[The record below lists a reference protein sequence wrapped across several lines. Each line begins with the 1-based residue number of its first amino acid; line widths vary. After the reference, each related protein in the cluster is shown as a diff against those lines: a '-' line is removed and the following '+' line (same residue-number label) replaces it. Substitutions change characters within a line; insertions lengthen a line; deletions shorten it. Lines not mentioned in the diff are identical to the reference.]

1 MEIKQLLINETD
13 IDKIEQV
20 ATALQEISAGSNY
33 PRFIGLAA
41 DNLKHVVKNIKTLNK
56 PTVAPRIR
64 EKLAIHRV
72 GVSDPLSILTQEC
85 YVCGTKIAPGDP
97 LYMTI
102 EENNIERSI
111 KLYCEKC
118 ALEMREKNDTGN

>member
-13 IDKIEQV
+13 IDQIEQV
-20 ATALQEISAGSNY
+20 ATALEEISAGSNY
-33 PRFIGLAA
+33 PQFLRLSA
-41 DNLKHVVKNIKTLNK
+41 DNLKHVVKNVKTMNQ
-56 PTVAPRIR
+56 PTVAPKIR

-72 GVSDPLSILTQEC
+72 GISDPLSILTQEC
-85 YVCGTKIAPGDP
+85 YVCGIKVNPGDP

-102 EENNIERSI
+102 EENNTERNI

-118 ALEMREKNDTGN
+118 ALEMREKK

>member
-1 MEIKQLLINETD
+1 MKIKQLLINETD
-13 IDKIEQV
+13 IDQIEQV
-20 ATALQEISAGSNY
+20 ATALQEISAGTTY
-33 PRFIGLAA
+33 PQFIRLAA
-41 DNLKHVVKNIKTLNK
+41 DNLKHIVKNVKTLNQ
-56 PTVAPRIR
+56 PTVAPKIR

-72 GVSDPLSILTQEC
+72 GISDPLSILTQEC
-85 YVCGTKIAPGDP
+85 YVCGTKVNPGDP

-102 EENNIERSI
+102 EENNT

>member
-13 IDKIEQV
+13 IDQIEQV

-33 PRFIGLAA
+33 PQFIGLAA
-41 DNLKHVVKNIKTLNK
+41 DNLKHVVKNIKTLNQPPLATK
-56 PTVAPRIR
+56 II

-72 GVSDPLSILTQEC
+72 GGSDPLSILTQEC
-85 YVCGTKIAPGDP
+85 CVCGTKVNPGEP

-102 EENNIERSI
+102 EENNTERSI

-118 ALEMREKNDTGN
+118 ALELRVKNE